1 MSGRLLDPKDVLAD
15 LFEEFPDQF
24 LDPVGAAKQVLD
36 RLRDAGFAI
45 VDAVPS
51 AEIERLLDELAAEI
65 ERLAGAKRRALQ
77 VADERAKEANELRSQ
92 VEKLRSQSPAATDTK
107 PIAWLI
113 TYADGQ
119 RQYRDSEPRVMP
131 TPDSRLTPLYDRPPP
146 IAPEAETARP

>member
-1 MSGRLLDPKDVLAD
+1 MSGRPLDPKDVLAD

-51 AEIERLLDELAAEI
+51 TEISRLLDELAAEI

-77 VADERAKEANELRSQ
+77 VADERAKEANDLRQ
-92 VEKLRSQSPAATDTK
+92 QLAKLR
-107 PIAWLI
+107 
-113 TYADGQ
+113 G
-119 RQYRDSEPRVMP
+119 E
-131 TPDSRLTPLYDRPPP
+131 
-146 IAPEAETARP
+146 

>member
-1 MSGRLLDPKDVLAD
+1 MSELDPKDVIAD

-51 AEIERLLDELAAEI
+51 SEIKRLLDELAAEI

-77 VADERAKEANELRSQ
+77 VADERAIEANELRL
-92 VEKLRSQSPAATDTK
+92 ENERLRAQ
-107 PIAWLI
+107 L
-113 TYADGQ
+113 ADQ
-119 RQYRDSEPRVMP
+119 
-131 TPDSRLTPLYDRPPP
+131 DRS
-146 IAPEAETARP
+146 